1 MPELSNQMERDVK
14 VSSQV
19 ASNIMDVC
27 VCVLSHFSHV
37 QLLVTLWT
45 LAHQV
50 PLSMGFSRQEYWSGL
65 PCPPPED
72 AH

>member
-27 VCVLSHFSHV
+27 VCV
-37 QLLVTLWT
+37 
-45 LAHQV
+45 
-50 PLSMGFSRQEYWSGL
+50 
-65 PCPPPED
+65 C
-72 AH
+72 